1 MLCRP
6 SSDKTP
12 PQSVLSQSSIIAFF
26 DFPFAD
32 IKIDLT
38 LSGHTH
44 NGQIVPFNFLVKLR
58 FKNIY
63 GLYEKFQS
71 KLYVSCG
78 VGCWGPRMRLGST
91 NEIVLLSISNQ
102 A

>member
-1 MLCRP
+1 MAHLNP
-6 SSDKTP
+6 LKIYIDES
-12 PQSVLSQSSIIAFF
+12 LS
-26 DFPFAD
+26 
-32 IKIDLT
+32 
-38 LSGHTH
+38 
-44 NGQIVPFNFLVKLR
+44 R

-63 GLYEKFQS
+63 GLYEKLQS